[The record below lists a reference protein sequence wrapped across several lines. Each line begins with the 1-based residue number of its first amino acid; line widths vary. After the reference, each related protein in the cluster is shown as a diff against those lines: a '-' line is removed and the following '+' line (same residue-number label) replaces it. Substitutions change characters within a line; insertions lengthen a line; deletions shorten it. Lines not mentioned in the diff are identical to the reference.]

1 MAKRKSTIDWQKLRE
16 RAGSTGSYDRH
27 IDDSSDKK
35 NAANKTGEDYRANP
49 DGLEDGAQL
58 WGNSEITNPQRIMG
72 EAIEHL
78 QGRQKEVYYLIMR
91 EQMSEVE
98 VAELMGI
105 TQQAVNTYKMRAIK
119 FITTYCQNAIAK
131 GEKA

>member
-1 MAKRKSTIDWQKLRE
+1 MDQDKFNSGFRIVGKDQSPVDFRNMTEST
-16 RAGSTGSYDRH
+16 AH
-27 IDDSSDKK
+27 
-35 NAANKTGEDYRANP
+35 
-49 DGLEDGAQL
+49 
-58 WGNSEITNPQRIMG
+58 EITTPQRIMG

-91 EQMSEVE
+91 EKMSELE

-119 FITTYCQNAIAK
+119 FITAYCQNAITK
-131 GEKA
+131 GEKE